1 MTRTR
6 RARAL
11 SGQGIDVAS
20 ALRGAA
26 VRPVATAPGD
36 SGRFAGDR
44 LLFYIWMYRWR
55 YIIGLVTLLG
65 ASFAAMVPPFVLR
78 DAVDAIT
85 RGAPRSELVRYVA
98 WIAGLA
104 VIESVLRFASRQ
116 LVSGTAYVVQYHLR
130 NDLADHLLVLDQRFY
145 IDSRTGDL
153 MSRAT
158 QDLQWLRDFTGPTLI
173 DVVRTVIMLI
183 LGVAFLL
190 TIDVRL
196 ALISLAY
203 FPFVAGAVAYFQTE
217 MDRRYLAVSQQFG
230 ALANRVQESISGI
243 RAVKAHALE
252 DIENAW
258 FAQDNQ
264 EMMRRSLR
272 LARYTSGL
280 FPVMIL
286 ATGASTA
293 LVLWFGGHDVVSG
306 RITIGQFVQFSAYL
320 ALLASQLA
328 SVGWTIASWQ
338 QGSVSLKRINEVL
351 RTPPRLREPA
361 TPRTPSPVRGEI
373 ELRGVTAAFG
383 DRPVLGGVDLHI
395 AAGETVAL
403 VGATGSGKTTLAALV
418 PRLLDPTAGEVLI
431 DGVDVREWSLA
442 GLRAAIGFV
451 PQESFLFSDS
461 LRDNVTFGRIE
472 ATDAELTAA
481 LEASQLVNDL
491 EQFPQGIDTVI
502 GERGVTLSGGQKQR
516 AALARALVKD
526 PPILILDDA
535 LSHVD
540 THTEEEILRHLGEY
554 VRGRT
559 TIIIAH
565 RTSTLR
571 GADRI
576 VALEAGAIAE
586 SGTHDELIARGGVY
600 ARLYHQQREAELAQR
615 VATDL
620 PPEALEGVV
629 DGGT

>member
-1 MTRTR
+1 M
-6 RARAL
+6 
-11 SGQGIDVAS
+11 DVAS

-26 VRPVATAPGD
+26 IRTETPPPEN
-36 SGRFAGDR
+36 GRFRDNR
-44 LLFYIWMYRWR
+44 LLYYLWVYRWR
-55 YIIGLVTLLG
+55 YLTGLGALLG
-65 ASFAAMVPPFVLR
+65 ASFAAMAPPFVLR
-78 DAVDAIT
+78 DAVDAINRGVT
-85 RGAPRSELVRYVA
+85 REELVGYVV
-98 WIAGLA
+98 WIAA
-104 VIESVLRFASRQ
+104 FAAIESVLRFVSRQ

-145 IDSRTGDL
+145 VGSRTGDL

-173 DVVRTVIMLI
+173 DVVRTSIMLV
-183 LGVAFLL
+183 LGVALLL
-190 TIDVRL
+190 TIDLRL

-203 FPFVAGAVAYFQTE
+203 FPFVAGTVAYFQTE
-217 MDRRYLAVSQQFG
+217 MDRRYLAVTQQFG
-230 ALANRVQESISGI
+230 ELANRVQESISGI

-258 FAQDNQ
+258 FERDNR

-280 FPVMIL
+280 FPIMIL

-293 LVLWFGGHDVVSG
+293 LVLWFGGRDVVSG

-320 ALLASQLA
+320 ALLASQLS
-328 SVGWTIASWQ
+328 SVGWTIASFQ
-338 QGSVSLKRINEVL
+338 QGRVSLQRINEVL
-351 RTPPRLREPA
+351 RSVPRLREPVA
-361 TPRTPSPVRGEI
+361 SRNPLPVRGEI
-373 ELRGVTAAFG
+373 EFRGVTAAFD
-383 DRPVLGGVDLHI
+383 DRPVLRGIDLRV

-403 VGATGSGKTTLAALV
+403 VGGTGSGKTTLASLV
-418 PRLLDPTAGEVLI
+418 PRLLDPAAGAVLI
-431 DGVDVREWSLA
+431 DGVDVREWSLD
-442 GLRAAIGFV
+442 GLRETVGFV

-461 LRDNVTFGRIE
+461 LRDNVTFGRIH
-472 ATDAELTAA
+472 ATEAELAAA

-491 EQFPQGIDTVI
+491 EQFPHGIETVI

-554 VRGRT
+554 TRGRT
-559 TIIIAH
+559 TILIAH

-576 VALEAGAIAE
+576 VALEDGAIAE
-586 SGTHDELIARGGVY
+586 TGTHDELLARGGVY
-600 ARLYHQQREAELAQR
+600 ARLYYRQREAELAER
-615 VATDL
+615 GGIDL
-620 PPEALEGVV
+620 PPEALE
-629 DGGT
+629 DAGGAG